1 MRFSDATGRKVVSTS
16 TAETVG
22 KVDGFVVD
30 PKSRAVL
37 AVQVKRS
44 RGGDTLAWSD
54 ITAFGADAVT
64 VTDTDKLADAADAV
78 AALSGKDHHLVGKRV
93 LSTTGDELG
102 KVDDIDFDPES
113 GTLTTLF
120 LADTEVAGA
129 RLVGVGSY
137 AVVVRTE

>member
-22 KVDGFVVD
+22 KIDGFVVD

-37 AVQVKRS
+37 AVQVKKSHR
-44 RGGDTLAWSD
+44 GDTLAWSD

-64 VTDTDKLADAADAV
+64 VTDTDQLADAGDAV
-78 AALSGKDHHLVGKRV
+78 VALSGKDHHLVGKRV

-102 KVDDIDFDPES
+102 KVDDIEFDPES

-137 AVVVRTE
+137 AVVVCAE

>member
-1 MRFSDATGRKVVSTS
+1 MRFSDATGRKVVSTA

-22 KVDGFVVD
+22 KIDGFVVD

-37 AVQVKRS
+37 AVQVKKS
-44 RGGDTLAWSD
+44 DGGDTLAWSD
-54 ITAFGADAVT
+54 IMAFGADAVT
-64 VTDTDKLADAADAV
+64 VTATDKLTDAGDEV

-93 LSTTGDELG
+93 LSTSGDELG

-113 GTLTTLF
+113 GMLTTLF
-120 LADTEVAGA
+120 VGDRKVAGA

-137 AVVVRTE
+137 AVVVRAE